1 MFYYLI
7 QTFSYASVADVAAVN
22 PNGIKTLLAN
32 GLSTIPIKDNPVFSN
47 DPKSLPRNPR
57 NCSILCNWVFDNFTL
72 ANELF
77 AKVLWSF
84 ETCVLVNNNSCGK
97 LTTTFDEIFKVTSVL
112 FFIPDFNLLSYN
124 LDNITFNVLY
134 WVILYWCYIK
144 VKWIYNTSTVLWE
157 KSQIVSFI
165 SSVLKN
171 IFVFPSRSRF
181 LVKLISCI
189 AFGWASSA
197 CCLLKSIAINL

>member
-1 MFYYLI
+1 MLYYLI
-7 QTFSYASVADVAAVN
+7 QTFSS
-22 PNGIKTLLAN
+22 LLAN
-32 GLSTIPIKDNPVFSN
+32 GLSTDSIKDNPVFIN

-57 NCSILCNWVFDNFTL
+57 HCPVLCNWVFDNFIL
-72 ANELF
+72 ADELF

-112 FFIPDFNLLSYN
+112 FFIPDFDLLSYD
-124 LDNITFNVLY
+124 LGNITFNVLY

-144 VKWIYNTSTVLWE
+144 VKWIYNTLTVLWE

>member
-1 MFYYLI
+1 MNYLQRFY
-7 QTFSYASVADVAAVN
+7 
-22 PNGIKTLLAN
+22 
-32 GLSTIPIKDNPVFSN
+32 
-47 DPKSLPRNPR
+47 
-57 NCSILCNWVFDNFTL
+57 
-72 ANELF
+72 E
-77 AKVLWSF
+77 VLK
-84 ETCVLVNNNSCGK
+84 LVNNNSCGK

-144 VKWIYNTSTVLWE
+144 VKWIYNTLTVLWE

-189 AFGWASSA
+189 AFGGASSA

>member
-32 GLSTIPIKDNPVFSN
+32 GLSTVPIKDNPVFSN

-57 NCSILCNWVFDNFTL
+57 HCSILCNWVFDNFIL
-72 ANELF
+72 ADELF

-134 WVILYWCYIK
+134 WVISYWCYIK
-144 VKWIYNTSTVLWE
+144 VKWIYNTLTVLWE